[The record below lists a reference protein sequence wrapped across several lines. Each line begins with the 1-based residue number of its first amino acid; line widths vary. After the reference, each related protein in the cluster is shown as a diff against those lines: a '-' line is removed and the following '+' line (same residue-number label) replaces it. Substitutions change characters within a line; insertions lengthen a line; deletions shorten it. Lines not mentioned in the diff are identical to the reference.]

1 MARRGVGVGT
11 VIPPKGRRRSWAVR
25 FNAYGERHFVALG
38 RSEDGWSRQRAEAEL
53 RHILADVER
62 GIWKPYEPPAVQ
74 VPQEMPVFEEFAA
87 EWLAINSPGWRH
99 WTLAHYNW
107 ALKSHLLPFFGQ
119 HRLSEITVQE
129 VDRYRSWKAT
139 QSVRRARTSK
149 AVRGHAPKRLSPRS
163 INNTI
168 RALSTILELAVDYGH
183 LKSNPARGRKRLL
196 KESKRPR
203 SYLQPVQVRALLRAA
218 EQMDREANTRDNRRR
233 QALLA
238 TLALAGLRIGEA
250 LDLRWRDVDPSGQW
264 LHVDHAKT
272 DAGVRRVDLTPTLR
286 ELLLVYRDR
295 TPHGSGD
302 DRVFPTKKGKRDN
315 PSNIRNRLIRR
326 AVEQANKEL
335 RGGGLQEIEAIT
347 PHSLRRTYI
356 SLALAAGADVPYV
369 MRQAGHSD
377 PRMTLSV
384 YAGVIASGTDHGAA
398 VDDLIGDL

>member
-1 MARRGVGVGT
+1 MARRGVGAGT

-25 FNAYGERHFVALG
+25 FKAYGKRHFVTLG
-38 RSEDGWSRQRAEAEL
+38 RPEDGWNRQRADAEL
-53 RHILADVER
+53 RHILADAER
-62 GIWKPYEPPAVQ
+62 GIWKPYDPPAIQ
-74 VPQEMPVFEEFAA
+74 IPQEMPVFEEFAA
-87 EWLAINSPGWRH
+87 EWLAINSSGWRDF
-99 WTLAHYNW
+99 TLAHYNW

-119 HRLSEITVQE
+119 HRLVEITVQE

-139 QSVRRARTSK
+139 QPIRRGGASETTKRN
-149 AVRGHAPKRLSPRS
+149 APLLSARS

-168 RALSTILELAVDYGH
+168 RALSTILELAVDYGY
-183 LKSNPARGRKRLL
+183 LQSNPARGRKRLL
-196 KESKRPR
+196 KESKPPR

-218 EQMDREANTRDNRRR
+218 EQMDREASGRDNRRR

-250 LDLRWRDVDPSGQW
+250 LDLRWRDVDPSGRW
-264 LHVDHAKT
+264 LRVNQAKT
-272 DAGVRRVDLTPTLR
+272 DTGVRRVDLTPTLR
-286 ELLLVYRDR
+286 TLLLVYRDQ
-295 TPHGSGD
+295 TPHASQD

-326 AVEQANKEL
+326 AVEQANEE
-335 RGGGLQEIEAIT
+335 LQEVGHQAIGRIS

-369 MRQAGHSD
+369 MKQAGHSD

-398 VDDLIGDL
+398 VDNLIGAL